1 MAMFTLEE
9 IVKATNGKALHLHEG
24 CVFSD
29 VSTDTRFIPEGC
41 VFVALRG
48 ERFDGHEFAHEAIEK
63 GASAVIVEEEIDT
76 TIPSVLVEDTLKA
89 YQDLARFHRR
99 RFSIPVVAVTGS
111 SGKTTTKEMIATIL
125 SEQFH
130 VLKTEKNFNNEIGLP
145 KTLLQLTEAHEV
157 CVVEMGM
164 RGLGQIAE
172 LAAIAEPTIGVV
184 TNVGTSHMELLGS
197 QEAIA
202 KAKGELI
209 EALPTD
215 AYAIL
220 NEDDPYVRN
229 MNQLGQHRIVNYGI
243 DHPCVVQAVQIR
255 AKRDGQKFTC
265 LCYGRD
271 VDIFLPMVGRHNVYD
286 ALAAIAVARVL
297 GVDFTK
303 MSRALSR
310 FTGTPMRQEIID
322 LGDIILMNDA
332 YNANPSSMREAILA
346 VAQLEG
352 KRKVAFLGD
361 MLELGEQSSKMH
373 EEIGILLGEEKF
385 SLLFA
390 IGKDAEYI
398 IKGALAAGVEKAVLL
413 SSHEEVATLYEQER
427 MPGDVVLI
435 KGSRGMRMED
445 TIPFLKN
452 KKQ

>member
-1 MAMFTLEE
+1 MARFTLEE
-9 IVKATNGKALHLHEG
+9 IVEATGGKALHLEDG

-29 VSTDTRFIPEGC
+29 VSTDTRFIPEGSL
-41 VFVALRG
+41 FVALRG
-48 ERFDGHEFAHEAIEK
+48 EHFDGHQFALEAIEK
-63 GASAVIVEEEIDT
+63 GAAAVIVEEKVDLSV
-76 TIPSVLVEDTLKA
+76 PSVLVENTLKA

-111 SGKTTTKEMIATIL
+111 SGKTTTKEMIGAVL
-125 SEQFH
+125 SEQFK

-145 KTLLQLTEAHEV
+145 KTLLQLTEEHDI

-215 AYAIL
+215 AYAVL
-220 NEDDPYVRN
+220 NEDDPYVRD
-229 MNQLGQHRIVNYGI
+229 MNRIGQHRIVSYGI
-243 DHPCVVQAVQIR
+243 DRPCVVQAVQIR

-271 VDIFLPMVGRHNVYD
+271 VDIFLPMVGRHNIYD

-303 MSRALSR
+303 MNRALSR

-346 VAQLEG
+346 VDQLEG

-361 MLELGEQSSKMH
+361 MLELGENSSNMH
-373 EEIGILLGEEKF
+373 EEIGTLLGEEKF

-398 IKGALAAGVEKAVLL
+398 IKGALLAGVSKAVLL
-413 SSHEEVATLYEQER
+413 SSHEELAVAYEQER

-445 TIPFLKN
+445 TIPFLTN
-452 KKQ
+452 KK